1 MFFKCQE
8 SHKLYQLSVSHVES
22 GSTQLTILFCQ
33 RSRLRECSKPPP
45 TSCLR
50 CLSSGSVPSDS
61 VSFSFLQVPIFISSS
76 SLSGLADAAHCG
88 WVQHPSLLGPGHFS
102 AYQADFPLPACTSL
116 TLPPWRSSH
125 LSNWNQL
132 ESPWPTPLPVRW
144 TVLKWRLTVSP
155 AVESSLLLRKHL
167 RECSSGDRFPYP
179 CFCCLWVWSM
189 AVLFPSSQRTWTGDW
204 WGWLAVASDTTV
216 SVNFIFLWNFSTLM
230 QVFSD
235 NFQIPNWLLEFLF
248 MAYF

>member
-8 SHKLYQLSVSHVES
+8 SHKLCQLSVSHVES

-50 CLSSGSVPSDS
+50 CLPSGSAPSDS

-76 SLSGLADAAHCG
+76 SLSGLTDAAHCG

-116 TLPPWRSSH
+116 TLPTWRSSH

-132 ESPWPTPLPVRW
+132 ESPRPTSLPVRW

-155 AVESSLLLRKHL
+155 AIESSLLLRKHL
-167 RECSSGDRFPYP
+167 QRVFFRRLLPLLLLLLPLSVKCGSSVSIFSENMNWR
-179 CFCCLWVWSM
+179 LM
-189 AVLFPSSQRTWTGDW
+189 
-204 WGWLAVASDTTV
+204 GWLAVASNTTV
-216 SVNFIFLWNFSTLM
+216 LVNFIFLWNFSTLM